1 LSFYFFCLLQ
11 GRHQSRYQLAFGH
24 RLDSPKNKDRTVKNI
39 LFFWTGHALLIV
51 SDSAHDLL
59 ESTLFGFYFLLL
71 RSKQVIGNEN
81 SINFLLDTW
90 HNDYLLSIKFSLV
103 YAKTK
108 SFLVSL
114 NDVWNMNNIKL
125 NLTLGVSLAMRQ
137 EKTQFLAI
145 LNSLTFTLNKNFVVW
160 LWKPTSVY
168 TNKSL
173 YIFLCFGGITI

>member
-1 LSFYFFCLLQ
+1 
-11 GRHQSRYQLAFGH
+11 
-24 RLDSPKNKDRTVKNI
+24 
-39 LFFWTGHALLIV
+39 
-51 SDSAHDLL
+51 
-59 ESTLFGFYFLLL
+59 
-71 RSKQVIGNEN
+71 
-81 SINFLLDTW
+81 
-90 HNDYLLSIKFSLV
+90 
-103 YAKTK
+103 
-108 SFLVSL
+108 
-114 NDVWNMNNIKL
+114 MNNIKL